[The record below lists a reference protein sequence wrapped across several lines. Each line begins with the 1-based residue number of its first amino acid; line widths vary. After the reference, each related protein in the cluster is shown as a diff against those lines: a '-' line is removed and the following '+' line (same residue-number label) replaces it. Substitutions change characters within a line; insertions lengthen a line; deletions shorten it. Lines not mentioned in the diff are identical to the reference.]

1 MRSGYR
7 TLSARRRRKVST
19 TVEATIHEVSDED
32 VIRLWAGASN
42 LEEFHQ
48 VKELA
53 VDITANGYRG
63 IYDLNITLL
72 DKDFS
77 GFDTQPFDLFL

>member
-1 MRSGYR
+1 MW
-7 TLSARRRRKVST
+7 RKILT
-19 TVEATIHEVSDED
+19 NED

-53 VDITANGYRG
+53 MDVTAN
-63 IYDLNITLL
+63 
-72 DKDFS
+72 
-77 GFDTQPFDLFL
+77 LFQS